1 MFYTGGGNIK
11 KEKYKNIDDWFPIK
25 QCKSNVIVSKDSM
38 AVKII
43 KVEPINFKLKS
54 PSEQMAILEAYKNF
68 LKSCNFDMQ
77 IIIQTENIDIEK
89 HLNEIKTFIEE
100 EKSLSGM
107 AQDYVDLIKYISKK
121 RESISRKFYIAIS
134 NKIVGGVDKI
144 ITSLSNC
151 GNIVEECSEA
161 ETLDVLN
168 RYFKNTF
175 SKRKEAKWV

>member
-1 MFYTGGGNIK
+1 
-11 KEKYKNIDDWFPIK
+11 
-25 QCKSNVIVSKDSM
+25 
-38 AVKII
+38 
-43 KVEPINFKLKS
+43 
-54 PSEQMAILEAYKNF
+54 
-68 LKSCNFDMQ
+68 MQ

-175 SKRKEAKWV
+175 SKRT